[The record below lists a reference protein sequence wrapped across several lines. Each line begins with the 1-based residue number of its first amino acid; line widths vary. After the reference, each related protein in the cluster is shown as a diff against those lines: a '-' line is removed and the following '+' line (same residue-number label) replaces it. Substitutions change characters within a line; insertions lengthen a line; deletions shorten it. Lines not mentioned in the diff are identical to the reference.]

1 MRGRTSPLRIFKR
14 PYRED
19 DLVTRPAASQAALVS
34 ALDELAAAISVSRNV
49 QEVLLTIVDAAKRF
63 TRTDKV
69 VICLM
74 DEFSPYPVLDP
85 STLVVRGRRDQHDE
99 DWWGDR
105 LIAMVDRVFDDTH
118 PSIDIDDERGAW
130 MLSVP
135 IRVHDRP
142 LGVLLAINDVK
153 NHLREEHTAYL
164 SVLGTLAAV
173 AIANARLA
181 DEGRYA
187 MLASERERIA
197 RQMHDG
203 VMQSL
208 FSISLGLAVAR
219 KQVFRD
225 PPKAAERL
233 GELEQM
239 LGAGMAELR
248 RYIYDL
254 RPVKLQEYGLHGAIE
269 YWLKEMVPP
278 GGPRTH
284 IEVEGTIRPMTADV
298 EACLYRVARE
308 AVANAVKHAGATDIT
323 VRLEYGPSALTL
335 TVIDDGHGFDVSSAM
350 EKSESG
356 ITIGLRSLHERVRT
370 AGGGLAID
378 SAPGGGCRLCARV
391 PC

>member
-1 MRGRTSPLRIFKR
+1 MADAAKGMRGRTSPLRIFKR

-74 DEFSPYPVLDP
+74 DEFSPHPVLDP

-197 RQMHDG
+197 REMHDG

-219 KQVFRD
+219 KQMFRD

-233 GELEQM
+233 AELEQM
-239 LGAGMAELR
+239 LGSGMAELR

-254 RPVKLQEYGLHGAIE
+254 RPVKLQ
-269 YWLKEMVPP
+269 
-278 GGPRTH
+278 
-284 IEVEGTIRPMTADV
+284 
-298 EACLYRVARE
+298 
-308 AVANAVKHAGATDIT
+308 
-323 VRLEYGPSALTL
+323 
-335 TVIDDGHGFDVSSAM
+335 
-350 EKSESG
+350 
-356 ITIGLRSLHERVRT
+356 
-370 AGGGLAID
+370 
-378 SAPGGGCRLCARV
+378 
-391 PC
+391 